1 MWTTVDYVEQRHKE
15 KFHQSRLSRSNI
27 EHAMKQMFG
36 YTKVL
41 NENVSEL
48 MIELARRESV
58 LEKFESLETNTKSVS
73 IDDARGLILAERG
86 SLYRFGVSNMK
97 GNYHSK

>member
-1 MWTTVDYVEQRHKE
+1 MWTTADYVEQKHKE
-15 KFHQSRLSRSNI
+15 KFHHSRLSRSNI

-41 NENVSEL
+41 DENLSEL

-58 LEKFESLETNTKSVS
+58 LEKFESLETNSKSVS
-73 IDDARGLILAERG
+73 VDDARGLLLAERG
-86 SLYRFGVSNMK
+86 SLYSFGIST
-97 GNYHSK
+97 